1 MAPIFHHLDRHT
13 HPLHPPL
20 QSCSWEEIYCR
31 PRLLWAN
38 TNKMLFCC
46 NLFNW
51 PQKRRLEHVQA
62 LPAPMRLPGSHML
75 SAPCS
80 WPPLA
85 VTTEDGTLGK
95 RGIKGE
101 ERPKEAAG
109 LEKAGRSPPPSALL
123 FFFFFL
129 SPAGP
134 SALLT
139 PLPQPPKILISQAA

>member
-1 MAPIFHHLDRHT
+1 M
-13 HPLHPPL
+13 
-20 QSCSWEEIYCR
+20 
-31 PRLLWAN
+31 
-38 TNKMLFCC
+38 
-46 NLFNW
+46 
-51 PQKRRLEHVQA
+51 QA
-62 LPAPMRLPGSHML
+62 LPAPVRLPGSHML